1 MAKKPQQ
8 RIPKVGD
15 NVIPGTSKS
24 AWRVWQVSDDGS
36 EVNVEIP
43 GTNLNRYRVPV
54 RDLTWVEE
62 E

>member
-1 MAKKPQQ
+1 MAKAKKQ

-15 NVIPGTSKS
+15 KVIPGTSKS
-24 AWRVWQVSDDGS
+24 VWRVWAVSEDGS

>member
-8 RIPKVGD
+8 RVPKVGD
-15 NVIPGTSKS
+15 RVIPGTSHS
-24 AWRVWQVSDDGS
+24 VWNVWQVSDDGS
-36 EVNVEIP
+36 EVHLEIA